1 MRPQQQRMRKQR
13 ELLGSLEIGDTIAT
27 AGGMVGRIVELTDER
42 AVIEVGDG
50 VHIEFLRA
58 AISRKVEESTSAY
71 YHSADYEYD
80 TDYDAT
86 EDGDGLHDEAEATDQ
101 HQTEDHQHTTEG
113 PDTPEQEK
121 Q

>member
-13 ELLGSLEIGDTIAT
+13 QLLGSLEVGDTIAT
-27 AGGMVGRIVELTDER
+27 AGGMIGRIVELSDER

-71 YHSADYEYD
+71 YDTADYDSDYD
-80 TDYDAT
+80 TT
-86 EDGDGLHDEAEATDQ
+86 DGEHDDAEATDH
-101 HQTEDHQHTTEG
+101 HQTEEHHHTTEG